1 MPTSEHRFQIIF
13 NHSPVGMAV
22 LDTGAHIQ
30 HVNESACAIFNRPET
45 DLHGEALYRF
55 LHEDEIDLFI
65 EQFKDMVADG
75 SYPLQTIVRV
85 KNIDGTEP
93 WCRLNCSYV
102 SGVATSP
109 FVFVLLEDVTEERRG
124 QERLRREKEIAE
136 RATRTKS
143 AFLANMSHEIRTPIH
158 TVTGMTELLME
169 TRLDPEQREYG
180 EQIRFGAEVLL
191 GLINDILDF
200 SKIEAG
206 KLSLEVIEFDLVK
219 TIQEAV
225 DLVSLEAHKKGL
237 DVVIDIAPHIP
248 QFFDGDPVRLRQVIV
263 NLFNN
268 AVKFTNT
275 GEIVLEAREAPD
287 LSRPAIVIRV
297 IDTGTGIADDKLNR
311 LFKPFSQVDSSTTR
325 KFGGTGLGL
334 SISRS
339 LIELMNG
346 SIGVQ
351 SREGQ
356 GSTFW
361 FTVPFVD
368 KGMRRFSVDK
378 PNLNRLSAP
387 RVLVVDDNRRTCEV
401 IRSYLRAWGL
411 DVETVQSGEEALK
424 RLQQYKDREDNYDI
438 VLIDAVLPGID
449 GWQLAS
455 EINALRN
462 EAGRE
467 TRLILMTPA
476 GVMGGEAKMKLLNW
490 FDAYVNKPVKWAD
503 LARALDAAFIEVA
516 PTVEDA
522 EDADE
527 IAELETLDPDDEPTA
542 GETRD
547 RPQDAEDSVSDV
559 GKTACV
565 LVAEDHFVNQQLFR
579 TILEKTGCTVEVASD
594 GQEALE
600 RASELNPD
608 VVFMDIQMPRM
619 NGYDAA
625 RAMRDA
631 GLNMP
636 IIAVTANAHS
646 DERQRCLD
654 YGMDDYMSKPFKPK
668 DVRQLLTQWLG
679 QHSSQ
684 EPRESSAADSGA
696 ADTVAVLNYTGA
708 VESFM
713 GKPDV
718 LRRVMRSFLEKVQ
731 VQIDELTR
739 LLEERNAVGIRSTA
753 HSIKG
758 GALSLEAVR
767 LGQAASR
774 LEDAAVQEQIDDC
787 IALSAELGDEYRRLR
802 SEWTTYDSEYE
813 AV

>member
-1 MPTSEHRFQIIF
+1 MSASEHQFQIIF

-30 HVNESACAIFNRPET
+30 HMNESACRIFDRRENE
-45 DLHGEALYRF
+45 LHGEALYRF

-65 EQFKDMVADG
+65 EQFKDLVAGG
-75 SYPLQTIVRV
+75 SFPLQSIVRV
-85 KNIDGTEP
+85 KNPDGTEP

-102 SGVATSP
+102 SGSATSP

-158 TVTGMTELLME
+158 TVTGMSELLME

-225 DLVSLEAHKKGL
+225 NLVSLEAHKKGL
-237 DVVIDIAPHIP
+237 EVVIDIDPGIP
-248 QFFDGDPVRLRQVIV
+248 RIVDGDPVRLRQVIV

-268 AVKFTNT
+268 AVKFTNE
-275 GEIVLEAREAPD
+275 GEIVLEARLAPD
-287 LSRPAIVIRV
+287 RARPAIVVRV
-297 IDTGTGIADDKLNR
+297 IDTGAGIADDKLNR
-311 LFKPFSQVDSSTTR
+311 LFKPFSQVDPSTTR
-325 KFGGTGLGL
+325 KYGGTGLGL

-351 SREGQ
+351 SREGN

-361 FTVPFVD
+361 FTLPYTDKAVNTYHVPPPD
-368 KGMRRFSVDK
+368 IEALRER
-378 PNLNRLSAP
+378 
-387 RVLVVDDNRRTCEV
+387 RVLVVDDNKRSCEV
-401 IRSYLRAWGL
+401 ISRYLKMWDL
-411 DVETVQSGEEALK
+411 DVEHVQSGEDALNLLAPSPDTA
-424 RLQQYKDREDNYDI
+424 RGFGM

-455 EINALRN
+455 ELNTIRTESASSMK
-462 EAGRE
+462 
-467 TRLILMTPA
+467 LILMTPA
-476 GVMGGEAKMKLLNW
+476 GIMGGEAKMKLLNW

-503 LARALDAAFIEVA
+503 LAHALEAAFVETA
-516 PTVEDA
+516 PIA
-522 EDADE
+522 EDQDDGE
-527 IAELETLDPDDEPTA
+527 EVAELETLEP
-542 GETRD
+542 E
-547 RPQDAEDSVSDV
+547 DAEHSDIGEAEV
-559 GKTACV
+559 PRNEGLTGRV

-594 GQEALE
+594 GLEALE
-600 RASELNPD
+600 RSRDLQPD
-608 VVFMDIQMPRM
+608 IVFMDIQMPRM

-625 RAMRDA
+625 RGLRDA
-631 GLNMP
+631 GFRMP

-654 YGMDDYMSKPFKPK
+654 YGMDDYMSKPFKPR
-668 DVRQLLTQWLG
+668 DVRQLLGRWLG
-679 QHSSQ
+679 
-684 EPRESSAADSGA
+684 ESSLRQPNVVAPSDGLPGEASANGQPVFDYEGA
-696 ADTVAVLNYTGA
+696 L
-708 VESFM
+708 ESFM
-713 GKPDV
+713 GKPAV
-718 LRRVMRSFLEKVQ
+718 VERVMNGFLEKVAL
-731 VQIDELTR
+731 QIQELDVF
-739 LLEERNAVGIRSTA
+739 LNARNAAETRAIA

-767 LGQAASR
+767 LGRKAEE
-774 LEDAAVQEQIDDC
+774 LEDAAEQELLDEC
-787 IALSAELGDEYRRLR
+787 ASLFAELKQEFDTLSR
-802 SEWTTYDSEYE
+802 EWGELK
-813 AV
+813 ARQNLV

>member
-1 MPTSEHRFQIIF
+1 MPASEHQFQIIF

-30 HVNESACAIFNRPET
+30 HINQSACKLFDRPER

-65 EQFKDMVADG
+65 EQFKDMVSDG
-75 SYPLQTIVRV
+75 TFPLQTIIRV
-85 KNIDGTEP
+85 KNPDGIEP

-102 SGVATSP
+102 SSSATSP

-124 QERLRREKEIAE
+124 QERLRREKEVAE

-206 KLSLEVIEFDLVK
+206 KLTLEVIEFDFVK

-225 DLVSLEAHKKGL
+225 NLVSLEAHKKGL
-237 DVVIDIAPHIP
+237 EVVIDMEPGIP
-248 QFFDGDPVRLRQVIV
+248 QFIDGDPVRLRQVIV

-268 AVKFTNT
+268 AVKFTSA
-275 GEIVLEAREAPD
+275 GEIVLEARLAPD
-287 LSRPAIVIRV
+287 RSKPALVVRV
-297 IDTGTGIADDKLNR
+297 IDTGAGIADDKLNR
-311 LFKPFSQVDSSTTR
+311 LFKPFSQVDPSTTR
-325 KFGGTGLGL
+325 KYGGTGLGL

-351 SREGQ
+351 SREGH

-361 FTVPFVD
+361 FTLPFVE
-368 KGMRRFSVDK
+368 KTMRRFHVDP
-378 PNLNRLSAP
+378 PNLQGLTHV
-387 RVLVVDDNRRTCEV
+387 RVLVVDDNRRSCRV
-401 IRSYLRAWGL
+401 IRQYLTLWQF
-411 DVETVQSGEEALK
+411 DVDYVQSGEAALQK
-424 RLQQYKDREDNYDI
+424 LSRSGSDGNRYNV
-438 VLIDAVLPGID
+438 VLIDAMLPGID

-455 EINALRN
+455 ELNSHRN
-462 EAGRE
+462 ETG
-467 TRLILMTPA
+467 TSMKLILMTPT

-503 LARALDAAFIEVA
+503 LAQAMEAAYVEAAPIVDELDDSE
-516 PTVEDA
+516 EL
-522 EDADE
+522 
-527 IAELETLDPDDEPTA
+527 AELETLDTPIADESERDVIID
-542 GETRD
+542 ET
-547 RPQDAEDSVSDV
+547 S
-559 GKTACV
+559 GKVRGTV

-579 TILEKTGCTVEVASD
+579 TILEKNGCTVMVASD
-594 GQEALE
+594 GLEAITQ
-600 RASELNPD
+600 AQTQTPD

-625 RAMRDA
+625 RGLRDA
-631 GLNMP
+631 GLKMP

-646 DERQRCLD
+646 DERQRCID
-654 YGMDDYMSKPFKPK
+654 YGMDDYMAKPFKPV
-668 DVRQLLTQWLG
+668 DVRRLLDRWLG
-679 QHSSQ
+679 QESSQ
-684 EPRESSAADSGA
+684 GATNSEPEHVEPADSRPVFDYKGA
-696 ADTVAVLNYTGA
+696 L
-708 VESFM
+708 ESFM
-713 GKPDV
+713 EKPEV
-718 LRRVMRSFLEKVQ
+718 VARVMDGFLVKVHE
-731 VQIDELTR
+731 QIASMDAAMRANHHAELR
-739 LLEERNAVGIRSTA
+739 AIA
-753 HSIKG
+753 HNMKG

-767 LGQAASR
+767 LGNKAAE
-774 LEDAAVQEQIDDC
+774 LEDTAENELSDYYESLLGELKTEYQ
-787 IALSAELGDEYRRLR
+787 ALVDEWQRVSGALPQ
-802 SEWTTYDSEYE
+802 
-813 AV
+813 

>member
-1 MPTSEHRFQIIF
+1 
-13 NHSPVGMAV
+13 MAV

-30 HVNESACAIFNRPET
+30 HMNESACRIFDRRE
-45 DLHGEALYRF
+45 DELHGEALYRF

-65 EQFKDMVADG
+65 EQFKDLVADG
-75 SYPLQTIVRV
+75 SFPLQSIVRV
-85 KNIDGTEP
+85 KNPDGTEP

-102 SGVATSP
+102 SGSATSP

-158 TVTGMTELLME
+158 TVTGMSELLME

-225 DLVSLEAHKKGL
+225 NLVSLEAHKKGL
-237 DVVIDIAPHIP
+237 EVVIDIDPGIP
-248 QFFDGDPVRLRQVIV
+248 RIIDGDPVRLRQVIV

-268 AVKFTNT
+268 AVKFTSE
-275 GEIVLEAREAPD
+275 GEIVLEARLAPD
-287 LSRPAIVIRV
+287 RARPAIVVRV
-297 IDTGTGIADDKLNR
+297 IDTGAGIADDKLNR
-311 LFKPFSQVDSSTTR
+311 LFKPFSQVDPSTTR
-325 KFGGTGLGL
+325 KYGGTGLGL

-351 SREGQ
+351 SREGN

-361 FTVPFVD
+361 FTLPYTEKAVNAYHVPPPD
-368 KGMRRFSVDK
+368 MEALRQR
-378 PNLNRLSAP
+378 
-387 RVLVVDDNRRTCEV
+387 RVLVVDDNKRSCEV
-401 IRSYLRAWGL
+401 ISRYLKMWNL
-411 DVETVQSGEEALK
+411 DVEHVQSGEDALNLLAPSPETS
-424 RLQQYKDREDNYDI
+424 RGFGM

-455 EINALRN
+455 ELNTLRT
-462 EAGRE
+462 ESASSMK
-467 TRLILMTPA
+467 LILMTPA
-476 GVMGGEAKMKLLNW
+476 GIMGGEAKMKLLNW

-503 LARALDAAFIEVA
+503 LAHALEAAFVETA
-516 PTVEDA
+516 PIA
-522 EDADE
+522 EDQDDGE
-527 IAELETLDPDDEPTA
+527 EVAELETLEP
-542 GETRD
+542 E
-547 RPQDAEDSVSDV
+547 DAEHSDIV
-559 GKTACV
+559 EAEAPQNAGLTGRV

-579 TILEKTGCTVEVASD
+579 TILEKTGCTVDVASD
-594 GQEALE
+594 GLEALE
-600 RASELNPD
+600 RSRELQPD
-608 VVFMDIQMPRM
+608 IVFMDIQMPRM

-625 RAMRDA
+625 RGLRDA
-631 GLNMP
+631 GFRMP

-654 YGMDDYMSKPFKPK
+654 YGMDDYMSKPFKPR
-668 DVRQLLTQWLG
+668 DVRQLLGKWLG
-679 QHSSQ
+679 
-684 EPRESSAADSGA
+684 ESSIRQPNVVGLPDALPDEANANGEPVFDYEGA
-696 ADTVAVLNYTGA
+696 L
-708 VESFM
+708 ESFM
-713 GKPDV
+713 GKPAV
-718 LRRVMRSFLEKVQ
+718 VERVMNGFLEKVA
-731 VQIDELTR
+731 VQIQELVVC
-739 LLEERNAVGIRSTA
+739 LNARNAADTRAVA

-767 LGQAASR
+767 LGRKAEE
-774 LEDAAVQEQIDDC
+774 LEDAAEQDLLDDC
-787 IALSAELGDEYRRLR
+787 VSLLAELKQEFEALSLEWGELKARQN
-802 SEWTTYDSEYE
+802 T
-813 AV
+813 V